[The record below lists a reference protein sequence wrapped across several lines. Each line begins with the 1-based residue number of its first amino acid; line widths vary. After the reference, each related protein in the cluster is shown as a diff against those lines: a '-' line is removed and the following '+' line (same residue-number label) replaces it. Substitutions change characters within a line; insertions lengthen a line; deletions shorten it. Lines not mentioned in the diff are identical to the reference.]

1 MKEYIIIFKENTDVY
16 MQFNSSIKEVIQI
29 KINQIKLKK
38 ISSWLETDGNNVK
51 I

>member
-38 ISSWLETDGNNVK
+38 NIFMISNRWK
-51 I
+51 

>member
-16 MQFNSSIKEVIQI
+16 MQFNSEIKEVIQI

-38 ISSWLETDGNNVK
+38 YLMISNRWK
-51 I
+51 

>member
-16 MQFNSSIKEVIQI
+16 MQFNSEIKEVIQI

-38 ISSWLETDGNNVK
+38 ISL
-51 I
+51 